1 MEEYMLPCWSKKYFG
16 LECMGCGSQRA
27 LFMVFKG
34 DFMDAFVMFPAI
46 YTTLLFIIVVGLN
59 FIDRARNYHKLII
72 FSAIINAMVMVGA
85 FLFKI
90 SNH

>member
-1 MEEYMLPCWSKKYFG
+1 MLPCWSKKYFG

-34 DFMDAFVMFPAI
+34 DFMDAFFMFPAI
-46 YTTLLFIIVVGLN
+46 YTTILFFIFVSLN
-59 FIDRARNYHKLII
+59 FIDKTRNYHKLII
-72 FSAIINAMVMVGA
+72 FSAVINAMVMVGA